1 VAWPEP
7 PKRLLYALKTLCRLA
22 SARGPVRAREV
33 GRSTGIPP
41 AEAAKILYLLAGGGF
56 VSSRRGSKGGFW
68 LRKPPSRIRIGEV
81 VRFFSSPWDLSS
93 KGSNDPVLRIWR
105 QTVASGHEAFNRFSL
120 ENLVKEGHGDQ
131 VLPCQPG
138 AESDPRVFK

>member
-1 VAWPEP
+1 
-7 PKRLLYALKTLCRLA
+7 
-22 SARGPVRAREV
+22 
-33 GRSTGIPP
+33 
-41 AEAAKILYLLAGGGF
+41 